1 MWKCNLCNSTNFYFE
16 EEIVNIDAK
25 FDKDGNLIKNKN
37 IVMKKIKCNECGNE
51 TENNIKEIATFTEE

>member
-16 EEIVNIDAK
+16 EETISIDAK
-25 FDKDGNLIKNKN
+25 FDKNGNLIKNKH
-37 IVMKKIKCNECGNE
+37 IVTKKIKCNECGNE

>member
-16 EEIVNIDAK
+16 EEIVDIDAK

>member
-16 EEIVNIDAK
+16 EEIVDIDAK

-51 TENNIKEIATFTEE
+51 TENNINEIATFTEE